1 VTPEEKQLELQ
12 RHREILIAT
21 IDYLK
26 VLHGESFV
34 LDDEKH
40 IEEYYEAQ
48 KTRVEKYYNQRRL
61 DKLQQKLTSLVETL
75 HDDLDQKFSAYIK
88 ERTGYNMD
96 LFGDLKK
103 RVEIILSKSQ
113 IDNDKEGRDIGT
125 ILHQLIET
133 SSSPDEIA
141 RLQSLLLQ
149 YHHKN
154 KKKKYGHSEVVS
166 IEEKDGIIIETI
178 DFTTGPKPKHNT
190 EQWVPSPDGK
200 RKLRIAQ
207 WSDGKQASTYVAIHF
222 ANGASGA
229 VYGLNGICPDV
240 KAWWKDNST
249 IIIETRKE
257 YNANQQHK
265 QVRSYDD
272 VIAIEYVEY

>member
-1 VTPEEKQLELQ
+1 MTPEEKQLELQ

-48 KTRVEKYYNQRRL
+48 KTQVEKYSKQRRL
-61 DKLQQKLTSLVETL
+61 DRLQQKLTSLVETL
-75 HDDLDQKFSAYIK
+75 NNNVDRKFSAYIK

-96 LFGDLKK
+96 LFGNLKK
-103 RVEIILSKSQ
+103 RVKVILSKNQ
-113 IDNDKEGRDIGT
+113 IDNDKEERDIGT
-125 ILHQLIET
+125 ILHHLIET
-133 SSSPDEIA
+133 SSSADQVTS
-141 RLQSLLLQ
+141 LQSLLLQ
-149 YHHKN
+149 YHHKIKKN
-154 KKKKYGHSEVVS
+154 KRGHSEVVS
-166 IEEKDGIIIETI
+166 IEEKDGVIIETV
-178 DFTTGPKPKHNT
+178 DFTTGPKPKHYT
-190 EQWVPSPDGK
+190 EHLVSSPDGK
-200 RKLRIAQ
+200 RKLQIAQ
-207 WSDGKQASTYVAIHF
+207 WSDGKQASTYVAVHF

-229 VYGLNGICPDV
+229 VYSLSGIYPDV

-249 IIIETRKE
+249 ILIETRKE

-265 QVRSYDD
+265 QVRSYDE